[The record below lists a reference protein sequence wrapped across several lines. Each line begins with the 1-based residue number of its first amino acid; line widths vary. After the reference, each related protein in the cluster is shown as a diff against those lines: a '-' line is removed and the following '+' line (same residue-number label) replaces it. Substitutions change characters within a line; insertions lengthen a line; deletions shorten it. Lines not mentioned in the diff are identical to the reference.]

1 MPCKGCG
8 NNCQCTSGK
17 CGGNCA
23 GNQQCQCASKP
34 ATTKCCQNKCS

>member
-23 GNQQCQCASKP
+23 GNQQCQCAGKTAP
-34 ATTKCCQNKCS
+34 KCCQTK

>member
-8 NNCQCTSGK
+8 NNCQCTAGQ

-34 ATTKCCQNKCS
+34 ASKCCQTK

>member
-8 NNCQCTSGK
+8 NNCQCTSGQ

-34 ATTKCCQNKCS
+34 TSKCCQGK